1 MINVGCQQKVFKN
14 LRQISTKN
22 VNIFEP
28 YMFKHLEAIWTKIDQ
43 IFEKMFK
50 RLDWTSTTLDRM
62 FETNIDKKGSNV

>member
-14 LRQISTKN
+14 LTQISTKN

-28 YMFKHLEAIWTKIDQ
+28 YMFKHLEAIGTKIDQ

-50 RLDWTSTTLDRM
+50 RLD
-62 FETNIDKKGSNV
+62 

>member
-28 YMFKHLEAIWTKIDQ
+28 YMFKHLEAIGTKIDQ

-50 RLDWTSTTLDRM
+50 RLD
-62 FETNIDKKGSNV
+62 